1 MITIDLAQQIYNLK
15 QLHTVPVYPN
25 KKIPKAEHGYK
36 SGVINADIASWLAR
50 GDNVAISLSL
60 SRLACIDVDMHGESD
75 GLAEFKKLC
84 KALGEI
90 DTCTEQT
97 ATGNGLHFIVQDEG
111 ITAGNCE
118 ITPGVEFK
126 INSIIVCSPSQIN
139 GIQYK
144 VIGGIN
150 PDGTYKFAKLS
161 PAWLELINNSSKSKS
176 KKVYK
181 SGNNKK
187 YDAKDFGN
195 QDYNR
200 VFQTCKWLQ
209 YVKQHSYDLLEPLWF
224 VTVNMLAYDINA
236 DAFIHWLSEGYATY
250 SYAETQK
257 KIDYSRSKGYFCG
270 CKHIARNYYEI
281 CKGCPKAEEI
291 IGGKNVR

>member
-1 MITIDLAQQIYNLK
+1 MCMITIDLAQQIYNLQ

-36 SGVINADIASWLAR
+36 SGVLNADIAGWLAR

-75 GLAEFKKLC
+75 GLAEFNKLC

-118 ITPGVEFK
+118 IAPGVEFK
-126 INSIIVCSPSQIN
+126 INSIIVCSPSKIN
-139 GIQYK
+139 GVQYK
-144 VIGGIN
+144 IIGGIN

-161 PAWLELINNSSKSKS
+161 PAWLELINNSSKSKQ
-176 KKVYK
+176 KNTYNPK
-181 SGNNKK
+181 NNKTYK
-187 YDAKDFGN
+187 AKDFGIS
-195 QDYNR
+195 DYNK
-200 VFQTCKWLQ
+200 VLQ
-209 YVKQHSYDLLEPLWF
+209 SCQFLIYVKVNSSTISEPEWF
-224 VTVNMLAYDINA
+224 AAVNMLSADINS
-236 DAFIHWLSEGYATY
+236 DAFIHWLSEDYATY

-257 KIDYSRSKGYFCG
+257 KIDYSRNKGLFCG
-270 CKHIARNYYEI
+270 CSHIAKTYYNI

-291 IGGKNVR
+291 IGGK